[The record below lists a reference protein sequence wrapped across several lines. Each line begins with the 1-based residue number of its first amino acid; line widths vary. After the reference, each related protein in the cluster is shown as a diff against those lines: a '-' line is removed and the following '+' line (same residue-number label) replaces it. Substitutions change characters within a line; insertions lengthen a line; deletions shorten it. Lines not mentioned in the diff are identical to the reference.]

1 MAAYTVNDVLVKQ
14 ILLQH
19 YPVGETIFLRGMIS
33 ALLIG
38 GFVLALGHAPQMRAA
53 MSRLLAARSVCDGL
67 STACFIAALAQ
78 MPLANIAAVLQI
90 GPLLITVLSVLFY
103 REAVGWR
110 RWTAIGVGFF
120 GALLVIKP
128 LPSAFDIW
136 AVVGA
141 GSALFAA
148 LREMQN
154 RSIDRA
160 VPTLV
165 IAFWGAVAITRS
177 ARCSPSARTGG
188 CSRLGDLIRLFV
200 ASVFVGIAI
209 YLMALAFRDVDLSV
223 VAPFRYSY
231 LITSAVARLSGV
243 RRIAGRLDGGGRG
256 PDRSQRH
263 LPLHR
268 EAVRRRQLDRQNHA
282 RRSES
287 AAKPRPRRRRPST
300 KFQLTGAR
308 THQISCNARRGAAAT
323 GGGGCVNAACPA
335 GRPEGNW
342 AWTHALRFSR
352 AIDAVNYRFG
362 IIANYLVLFAALL
375 SAANAGFRYG
385 INGLIEHQPRI
396 SFPVRHPDADQLVR
410 QQLQLL
416 PGSAMVHVRRHG
428 DARRRLD
435 AEGQRACAGRSRLRH
450 GQRPGAGLDR
460 PARRPACS

>member
-1 MAAYTVNDVLVKQ
+1 MTGNQRGIVAIVGCMTAYTGNDVLVKQ

-38 GFVLALGHAPQMRAA
+38 GFVVALGHAPQMRAA

-67 STACFIAALAQ
+67 STVCFIAALAQ

-103 REAVGWR
+103 REVVGWR

-136 AVVGA
+136 AVIGA

-165 IAFWGAVAITRS
+165 IAFWGAVGITAFGTLFAFSEDWRLFE
-177 ARCSPSARTGG
+177 
-188 CSRLGDLIRLFV
+188 LGDLIRLFV
-200 ASVFVGIAI
+200 ASMFVGIAI

-231 LITSAVARLSGV
+231 LITSA
-243 RRIAGRLDGGGRG
+243 IAGLLVFGEWPDGWTVAGAALIVASGIY
-256 PDRSQRH
+256 
-263 LPLHR
+263 LLHR
-268 EAVRRRQLDRQNHA
+268 EALRRRQLT
-282 RRSES
+282 
-287 AAKPRPRRRRPST
+287 AKIT
-300 KFQLTGAR
+300 
-308 THQISCNARRGAAAT
+308 
-323 GGGGCVNAACPA
+323 PA
-335 GRPEGNW
+335 
-342 AWTHALRFSR
+342 L
-352 AIDAVNYRFG
+352 
-362 IIANYLVLFAALL
+362 
-375 SAANAGFRYG
+375 
-385 INGLIEHQPRI
+385 
-396 SFPVRHPDADQLVR
+396 
-410 QQLQLL
+410 
-416 PGSAMVHVRRHG
+416 
-428 DARRRLD
+428 
-435 AEGQRACAGRSRLRH
+435 
-450 GQRPGAGLDR
+450 
-460 PARRPACS
+460 